1 MELLDFSEYSDT
13 PLLTSV
19 TTHRPAAAAAQRG
32 LNDMV
37 RALLLLLAAVFK
49 REVWLRPEVG
59 RTKVGR

>member
-37 RALLLLLAAVFK
+37 SALLLFSAVFR
-49 REVWLRPEVG
+49 REVWLWPEVG